1 MARLGITTSL
11 SPWDIAALRFGV
23 AGLLLLPALLRKGL
37 GLDRLGWTGLAAI
50 TLGGGAPMV
59 LLANAGLVFAPA
71 AHAGAL
77 FPGVMP
83 IMVALLALIV
93 LQERFSRM
101 RTCGLLLIVVGVFV
115 IVGGAGA
122 TLGTR
127 QNIGHL
133 LFMGAALLWAVYTVT
148 MRRARLDGVHAAA
161 LAAVSSLMVYVP
173 LFFVF
178 GHASLLAAPWRDAVL
193 QGFVQ
198 GVLTAVIS
206 LVLYG
211 RAVSILGA
219 SSAASFAALVPAMTA
234 LMAIPVMGEVPARH
248 DWVGIM
254 LISLGV
260 YAVSDGPTP
269 VWIKHRGCA
278 DPRS

>member
-1 MARLGITTSL
+1 MTSTVASGTTAPRRGTYVRGVLYALSAVSIWAGWIVVARLGITTSL

-23 AGLLLLPALLRKGL
+23 AGALLLPALLRKGL
-37 GLDRLGWTGLAAI
+37 GLDQLGWTGLAAI
-50 TLGGGAPMV
+50 ALGGGAPMV

-83 IMVALLALIV
+83 VMVALLAVPFLR
-93 LQERFSRM
+93 ERFSRM
-101 RTCGLLLIVVGVFV
+101 RTCGLFAIVGGVLV

-122 TLGTR
+122 SLGTR

-133 LFMGAALLWAVYTVT
+133 LFMGSAVLWAVYTVT
-148 MRRARLDGVHAAA
+148 MRRARLDAVHAAA
-161 LAAVSSLMVYVP
+161 IAAVSSMVVYVP
-173 LFFVF
+173 LYFVL
-178 GHASLLAAPWRDAVL
+178 GHPSLFAAPWRDSVL
-193 QGFVQ
+193 QGLVQ

-219 SSAASFAALVPAMTA
+219 SSASSFAALVP
-234 LMAIPVMGEVPARH
+234 GN
-248 DWVGIM
+248 
-254 LISLGV
+254 
-260 YAVSDGPTP
+260 DGA
-269 VWIKHRGCA
+269 HG
-278 DPRS
+278 DPGHG